1 MTTSRQKRN
10 GYKDGNHSHYSIK
23 ITPSSAL
30 QFLTE
35 ISTKSVEELTA
46 KYGDLDK
53 LTGYLGEDS
62 E

>member
-1 MTTSRQKRN
+1 MATNRQKRN
-10 GYKDGNHSHYSIK
+10 GYKGGNHPHSSIK
-23 ITPSSAL
+23 ITPNSAL

-35 ISTKSVEELTA
+35 ISTLSVEELTA
-46 KYGDLDK
+46 KYGDLSK